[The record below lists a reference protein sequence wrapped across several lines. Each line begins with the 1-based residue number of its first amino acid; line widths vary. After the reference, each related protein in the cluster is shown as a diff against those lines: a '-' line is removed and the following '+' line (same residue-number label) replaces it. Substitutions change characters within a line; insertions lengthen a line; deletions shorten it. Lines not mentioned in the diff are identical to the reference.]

1 MSGWEA
7 IPLDPDC
14 APRMPKNIAAGQANA
29 AANKM
34 SVVSGM
40 PAASSAVAAAS
51 TPAPH
56 SHLRLIL
63 TAATL

>member
-1 MSGWEA
+1 
-7 IPLDPDC
+7 
-14 APRMPKNIAAGQANA
+14 MPKNIAAGQANA

-40 PAASSAVAAAS
+40 PAAGSAVAAAS

-63 TAATL
+63 TAATP